1 MMDQIVLLILAIV
14 LFGVGLYAL
23 LGKRNVIK
31 ILMGIEIMTIAANL
45 VFIALGTEFQTI
57 GDETFI
63 WFTKFA
69 LVFPLVS
76 LAVGA
81 AVMALGLALVINN
94 YRHAKSVDTDEMA
107 TLKR

>member
-1 MMDQIVLLILAIV
+1 MMEQIHLLILAII

-31 ILMGIEIMTIAANL
+31 ILMGIEIMTISIN
-45 VFIALGTEFQTI
+45 VIFIALGANITN
-57 GDETFI
+57 ET
-63 WFTKFA
+63 FTKFA
-69 LVFPLVS
+69 QIFPLIS

-81 AVMALGLALVINN
+81 AVMALGLAIVINN
-94 YRHAKSVDTDEMA
+94 YRHAKSVDSDEMA

>member
-1 MMDQIVLLILAIV
+1 MIDEQLLLLIFGVI

-31 ILMGIEIMTIAANL
+31 ILMGIEIMTVAVNV
-45 VFIALGTEFQTI
+45 VFIALGANLTGETFTEFAQ
-57 GDETFI
+57 
-63 WFTKFA
+63 
-69 LVFPLVS
+69 VFPLIS

-81 AVMALGLALVINN
+81 AIMALGLAIVINN
-94 YRHAKSVDTDEMA
+94 YRHAKTVDADEMA

>member
-1 MMDQIVLLILAIV
+1 MMEQTLLLVFAVI

-31 ILMGIEIMTIAANL
+31 ILMGIEIMTIAVNV
-45 VFIALGTEFQTI
+45 VFIALGTDI
-57 GDETFI
+57 ANGTF
-63 WFTKFA
+63 TAFA
-69 LVFPLVS
+69 QVFPIIS

-81 AVMALGLALVINN
+81 AVMAIGLALVINN
-94 YRHAKSVDTDEMA
+94 YRHAKSVDSDEMA

>member
-1 MMDQIVLLILAIV
+1 MMDQILLLIFATI

-31 ILMGIEIMTIAANL
+31 ILMGIEIMTVAVNI
-45 VFIALGTEFQTI
+45 VFIALGTDLDNRTFNQFTI
-57 GDETFI
+57 
-63 WFTKFA
+63 
-69 LVFPLVS
+69 VFPLLS

-81 AVMALGLALVINN
+81 AVMALGLAIVINN
-94 YRHAKSVDTDEMA
+94 YRHVKSVDADEMA